1 MNAEEI
7 SMLHSSF
14 LTNII
19 FAILNTVGNSIPIM
33 GLNFLMSGQNQPCFL
48 SRVCCSQSC
57 KGNLFV
63 SLIMKIPGTYD
74 SVKMVS

>member
-33 GLNFLMSGQNQPCFL
+33 GLKFLMSGQNQPYFL
-48 SRVCCSQSC
+48 SKESVA
-57 KGNLFV
+57 V
-63 SLIMKIPGTYD
+63 SL
-74 SVKMVS
+74 VKETF